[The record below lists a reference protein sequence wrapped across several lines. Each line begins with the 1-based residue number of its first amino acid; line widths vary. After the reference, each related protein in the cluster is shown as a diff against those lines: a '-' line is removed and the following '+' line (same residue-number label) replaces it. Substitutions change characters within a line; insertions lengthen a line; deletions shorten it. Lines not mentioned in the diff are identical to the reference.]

1 MSIRIT
7 ISEGNRKMG
16 FVPSI
21 SLPPIISCAED
32 VPCKKACYVIK
43 NMAFRP
49 LILRSYEKN
58 WSALLKDRSQYFD
71 AIKDRA
77 VRNLIFFRYHVGGD
91 IPDQDYY
98 DRMVSLAK
106 EVSNVKF
113 LAMTKSYMTS
123 SYRRWRLAGYPSDGP
138 DFTDEDIDYSKPPN
152 NLSILISAWPGYP
165 IPERLKD
172 FPVAYMQDGTEDRIP
187 KRAFLCPHGCD
198 ICHACWDAKKRR
210 IDIILPKH

>member
-1 MSIRIT
+1 MLAKVT

-16 FVPSI
+16 MIPSV
-21 SLPPIISCAED
+21 SLPPIISCAID
-32 VPCKKACYVIK
+32 VPCKRMCYVIK

-58 WSALLKDRSQYFD
+58 WNVLFKNRDQYFD
-71 AIKDRA
+71 AIRNR
-77 VRNLIFFRYHVGGD
+77 VIRNLIYFRYHVGGD

-98 DRMVSLAK
+98 DRMIHLAK
-106 EVSNVKF
+106 QVPDVKF

-123 SYRRWRLAGYPSDGP
+123 NYRKWRLEGYPHGGP
-138 DFTDEDIDYSKPPN
+138 DFTNEDIDYGDPPD

-172 FPVAYMQDGTEDRIP
+172 FPIAFMQDGTEDRIP
-187 KRAFLCPHGCD
+187 KNAFLCPHGCD
-198 ICHACWDAKKRR
+198 LCHACWDAKKRG